1 MVDGSVPM
9 PRGGYE
15 AIAHFWGTEGWVLI
29 HSHIGS
35 MCSHLVLISP
45 DSETSQLH
53 NSDGKGAEISTKDP
67 TGPTEGFI
75 RTHGSRRHCCH
86 RQLLL
91 CRYLVV
97 MLVWCCWREWSEG
110 GKKCR
115 GHIPD
120 DCCQRMIIVA
130 GCAIP
135 QVEKCL
141 QLWQVGNL
149 LLDVECGLCD
159 SWGHSVGKG
168 DRSIHWYPQPPNF
181 A

>member
-1 MVDGSVPM
+1 M

-53 NSDGKGAEISTKDP
+53 NSDGKGAEISAKDP

-110 GKKCR
+110 VEKSAAVTFPMMPK
-115 GHIPD
+115 D
-120 DCCQRMIIVA
+120 DHCGWIRY
-130 GCAIP
+130 P
-135 QVEKCL
+135 TSWKCL

>member
-53 NSDGKGAEISTKDP
+53 NSDGKGAEISAKDP

-110 GKKCR
+110 
-115 GHIPD
+115 
-120 DCCQRMIIVA
+120 
-130 GCAIP
+130 
-135 QVEKCL
+135 VEKSAA
-141 QLWQVGNL
+141 VTFPMMPK
-149 LLDVECGLCD
+149 DDHCG
-159 SWGHSVGKG
+159 WI
-168 DRSIHWYPQPPNF
+168 RYPTS
-181 A
+181 